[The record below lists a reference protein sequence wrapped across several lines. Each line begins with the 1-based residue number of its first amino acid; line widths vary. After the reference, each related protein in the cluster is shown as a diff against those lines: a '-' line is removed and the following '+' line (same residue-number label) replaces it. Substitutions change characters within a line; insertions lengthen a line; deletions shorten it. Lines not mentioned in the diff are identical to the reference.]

1 MPTLLQ
7 AEGFRFF
14 FYSEERNEPP
24 HVHVERGDA
33 EAKFW
38 LDPLRLAY
46 TYRMTRAEQR
56 RMQELVFQHQA
67 LFKERWREY
76 FSRR

>member
-7 AEGFRFF
+7 VEGFRFF
-14 FYSEERNEPP
+14 FYSAERNEPP

-56 RMQELVFQHQA
+56 RMRELVFQHQA
-67 LFKERWREY
+67 LFKERWREH

>member
-7 AEGFRFF
+7 VEGFRFF

-38 LDPLRLAY
+38 LDPLRLA

-56 RMQELVFQHQA
+56 RMQELVLQHQA